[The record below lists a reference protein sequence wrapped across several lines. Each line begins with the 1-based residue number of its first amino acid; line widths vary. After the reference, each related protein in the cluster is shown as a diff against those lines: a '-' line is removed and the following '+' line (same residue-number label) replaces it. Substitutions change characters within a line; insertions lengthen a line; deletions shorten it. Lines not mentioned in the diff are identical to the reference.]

1 MPKLFTIKSF
11 SFCHK
16 GNIIR
21 VDTDKGQYLIGKKN
35 FEKWVDSRELR
46 YDCYYTMDWQRY
58 YSSYAE
64 TDLYDYLIIRAGESI
79 FDDIKKGI
87 DSILN

>member
-1 MPKLFTIKSF
+1 MKALFTINRFSF
-11 SFCHK
+11 SK
-16 GNIIR
+16 TGNVIC
-21 VDTDKGQYLIGKKN
+21 VDTDKGQYLISKDK

-46 YDCYYTMDWQRY
+46 YDCYYTMDWEHY
-58 YSSYAE
+58 YSAYAE

-87 DSILN
+87 DKCLH